1 MADSTMAL
9 SLVIGATL
17 GAGFNK
23 TFRSAQDTIEG
34 LGKTADKLSLGKQL
48 SGEIVKLETKLGDLK
63 RKQAAAG
70 DGADALAQDIGKVE
84 GALSAATEKARKH
97 GLKIG
102 DAKEAYK
109 RFGTQL
115 DKTRGKMGRMQR
127 AQAARAKR
135 QELQEQA
142 LPLLGAAY
150 GSSRITGKAMD
161 LEEQRIHLRSVIT
174 PVAGGKD
181 EALERAAAH
190 ARAAARTSLAS
201 ESELLELQYQL
212 SSGGL
217 DEEAARLGSVIAANV
232 GKTAGGG
239 RDCDAYRLGS
249 RRAARTRRRRTAC
262 LARRMVRAAQPSE
275 LESRRRALDFS
286 ARSSHSLARS
296 NHSSTRSNHS
306 SVRFVR
312 SAQRSVERS
321 VPRSMRSAQ
330 RSVRSVQRSAQRS
343 MNGASG
349 VRIMFNAHRTGIANN
364 SSTSA
369 RIIPARI
376 QETTVSSTSAM
387 SRSITGRR
395 RAL

>member
-1 MADSTMAL
+1 MLDNTLGL
-9 SLVIGATL
+9 SLVIGAAL

-23 TFRSAQDTIEG
+23 TFRSAQDRLND

-70 DGADALAQDIGKVE
+70 GGANALAQDIGKVE
-84 GALSAATEKARKH
+84 GALNAATKKAHAH
-97 GLKIG
+97 GLEIG

-115 DKTRGKMGRMQR
+115 DKTQGKIGRIQR
-127 AQAARAKR
+127 AQAAKAKLQGMRGRA
-135 QELQEQA
+135 LG
-142 LPLLGAAY
+142 LLGAAY
-150 GSSRITGKAMD
+150 GASRITGKAMD

-239 RDCDAYRLGS
+239 RDRDAYRLGS
-249 RRAARTRRRRTAC
+249 RRVARTRRRRTAC
-262 LARRMVRAAQPSE
+262 LARRVDRAAQPSG

-286 ARSSHSLARS
+286 ARSSHSL
-296 NHSSTRSNHS
+296 TRSNHS

-330 RSVRSVQRSAQRS
+330 RSTGRSMRSAQRS

>member
-1 MADSTMAL
+1 MPYETMTL
-9 SLVIGATL
+9 GLVIGATL
-17 GAGFNK
+17 GAGFK
-23 TFRSAQDTIEG
+23 SAFRSAQDTIEG

-70 DGADALAQDIGKVE
+70 GGANALARDIGKVE
-84 GALSAATEKARKH
+84 RALSAATKKARRH
-97 GLKIG
+97 GLEIG
-102 DAKEAYK
+102 DAKEAHK

-115 DKTRGKMGRMQR
+115 DKTRGKVGRMQR

-135 QELQEQA
+135 QDLQEQA

-150 GSSRITGKAMD
+150 GASRITGKAMD

-232 GKTAGGG
+232 GKVMRGG
-239 RDCDAYRLGS
+239 RDRDAYRLGS
-249 RRAARTRRRRTAC
+249 RRVARTRRRGTAC
-262 LARRMVRAAQPSE
+262 LARRVDRAAQPSE

-286 ARSSHSLARS
+286 ARSTHSL
-296 NHSSTRSNHS
+296 TRSNHS

-321 VPRSMRSAQ
+321 VPRSM
-330 RSVRSVQRSAQRS
+330 RSVQRSAQRS

-376 QETTVSSTSAM
+376 QETTVSSTSPM